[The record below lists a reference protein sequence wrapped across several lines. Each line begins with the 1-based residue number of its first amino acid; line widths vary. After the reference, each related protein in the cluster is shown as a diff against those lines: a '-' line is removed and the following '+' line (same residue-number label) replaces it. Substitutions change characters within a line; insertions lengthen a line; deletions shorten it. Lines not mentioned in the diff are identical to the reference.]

1 MSEER
6 QQKLLGLISTLIG
19 AVFVLAGIIIFI
31 MSNHMNFQMKKTEA
45 TIIAM
50 YAIETIDG
58 QKHTMTE
65 LSYRVGSELVFASY
79 EYPGIL
85 SEDTIALDIFYNIKE
100 PSMVFDG
107 DWIWQPLLVL
117 ALGVPILITGLYY
130 WGIINFDAWKL
141 SVPDAN
147 AGMTQKELYKAKK
160 TTVENILPMMA
171 GILFIVFGIIMLIS
185 RGEWWAW
192 LFIVIGA
199 VELLYIGMEFVPALI
214 KWINLSRLNKLK
226 KKAKVYDVEMA
237 EDIDADEKTASG
249 KKTKDKANRKD
260 KAAGETESNHPIEDE
275 LEPFEIKTI
284 KTGKKKRKRKK

>member
-130 WGIINFDAWKL
+130 WGIIKFDAWKL

-160 TTVENILPMMA
+160 TTVENILPMIA
-171 GILFIVFGIIMLIS
+171 GILFIAFGIIMLIS
-185 RGEWWAW
+185 RGEWWTW

-249 KKTKDKANRKD
+249 KKTKDKANSKD
-260 KAAGETESNHPIEDE
+260 KAASTTESNHPIEDE

-284 KTGKKKRKRKK
+284 KTGKKKNKRKK